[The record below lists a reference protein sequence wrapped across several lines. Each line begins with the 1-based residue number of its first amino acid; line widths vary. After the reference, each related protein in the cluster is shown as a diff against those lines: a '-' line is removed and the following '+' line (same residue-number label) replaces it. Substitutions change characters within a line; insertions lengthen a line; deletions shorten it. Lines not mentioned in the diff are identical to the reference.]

1 MSDKK
6 IVVKVR
12 AIITHQE
19 KLLVVQHSRTNFTAL
34 PGGHL
39 EYGED
44 LKECLSREIVE
55 ELGVKP
61 EIGKLS
67 YVNMFIEKK
76 DNRHYLEF
84 FFEVT
89 NGEDFLN
96 IEQNT
101 RTHAHEIVKMFWASP
116 NDDLGILPKKL
127 AEDFKAGKM
136 LDGEVKYIRD

>member
-67 YVNMFIEKK
+67 YVNMFIEEK

-89 NGEDFLN
+89 NGEDYLD
-96 IEQNT
+96 IEKLP
-101 RTHAHEIVKMFWASP
+101 RTHASELTRTVWVSP
-116 NDDLGILPKKL
+116 TDDIDILPRGL
-127 AEDFKAGKM
+127 AKDFKNGEM
-136 LDGEVKYIRD
+136 LGGEVKYIKD